1 MVSGIISSG
10 FGVGS
15 LTFSFI
21 AYALVNPN
29 NVQSDPDT
37 GMMPKD
43 VADNWPFA
51 VRVLAVLYFFT
62 LLLGGM
68 LNLPPR

>member
-1 MVSGIISSG
+1 MLSGIISSG

-29 NVQSDPDT
+29 NIPSDPDT

-43 VADNWPFA
+43 VADNWP
-51 VRVLAVLYFFT
+51 
-62 LLLGGM
+62 
-68 LNLPPR
+68 